1 MQNMAKKEPLTLR
14 EVRRLQARYR
24 SLAKQLAAFE
34 SISQG
39 SVMPQPPAAWR
50 WTRKVAGKTV
60 TRGLSN
66 QKAQKMLQAI
76 ANQRDMDKIIDEMRE
91 ITQKLILES
100 PDLPQI
106 SVRKNPPK
114 SALS

>member
-1 MQNMAKKEPLTLR
+1 MAKKEPLTLR
-14 EVRRLQARYR
+14 KIRQLHTRYR
-24 SLAKQLAAFE
+24 SLAKQLAGFE

-39 SVMPQPPAAWR
+39 SIMAQPPGAWR

-66 QKAQKMLQAI
+66 QKAQKMRQAI

-91 ITQKLILES
+91 ITQTLILES
-100 PDLPQI
+100 PDLPQV

-114 SALS
+114 RALS

>member
-1 MQNMAKKEPLTLR
+1 MAKKEPLTLR
-14 EVRRLQARYR
+14 EIRQLQARYGR
-24 SLAKQLAAFE
+24 LAKELAGFE

-39 SVMPQPPAAWR
+39 SIMPQPPGAWR

-66 QKAQKMLQAI
+66 QKAQKMQQAI

-91 ITQKLILES
+91 ITQTLILES
-100 PDLPQI
+100 PDLPQV

-114 SALS
+114 TALS